1 MIARELIASAHL
13 HRGEAETL
21 LATVLGV
28 DRAWLFAHGDELVAK
43 AAIDR
48 FNELTHARRAG
59 EPLAYLLGYCDFWTV
74 RLQVNQHVLIPRRET
89 EHLVEWAIEQI
100 DAGASSVLDMGTGS
114 GAIALSCKSS
124 RPAVAVSGIDSS
136 PCALDC
142 ARENAIALGLEVDW
156 LLSDWF
162 SALNGRTWPLIIAN
176 PPYIAA
182 DDPHLVQG
190 DLPEEPASALIGGAS
205 GLESLLHIIQYAR
218 DHLTDCGWLLLEH
231 GFDQA
236 TAVRAALQEHQYC
249 AVSTRSDWSGHER
262 LTGGQWRR

>member
-1 MIARELIASAHL
+1 MIVRDLIASAQL

-28 DRAWLFAHGDELVAK
+28 DRAWLFAHGDDSIAK

-48 FNELTHARRAG
+48 FNALTHALVEQG

-114 GAIALSCKSS
+114 GAIALSCKAS
-124 RPAVAVSGIDSS
+124 RPGAAVSGIDSQFVMHWIVLATMRS
-136 PCALDC
+136 
-142 ARENAIALGLEVDW
+142 RLGLEVDW

-162 SALNGRTWPLIIAN
+162 RRTQRPHL
-176 PPYIAA
+176 AA
-182 DDPHLVQG
+182 DYR
-190 DLPEEPASALIGGAS
+190 
-205 GLESLLHIIQYAR
+205 ESTLH
-218 DHLTDCGWLLLEH
+218 C
-231 GFDQA
+231 
-236 TAVRAALQEHQYC
+236 
-249 AVSTRSDWSGHER
+249 
-262 LTGGQWRR
+262 RR

>member
-1 MIARELIASAHL
+1 MIARDLIASAHL

-21 LATVLGV
+21 LAAVLGV
-28 DRAWLFAHGDELVAK
+28 DRGWLFAHGDDRVAT

-48 FNELTHARRAG
+48 FNELTHARREG

-100 DAGASSVLDMGTGS
+100 DAGASTVLDMGTGS
-114 GAIALSCKSS
+114 GAIALSCKAS
-124 RPAVAVSGIDSS
+124 RPGAAVSGIDSS
-136 PCALDC
+136 PPALDC
-142 ARENAIALGLEVDW
+142 ARGNAIALGLEVDW

-162 SALNGRTWPLIIAN
+162 SELKGRTWQLIIAN

-182 DDPHLVQG
+182 DDPHLMRG
-190 DLPEEPASALIGGAS
+190 DLPAEPASALIGGAS
-205 GLESLLHIIQYAR
+205 GLESLLQIIDHARQY
-218 DHLTDCGWLLLEH
+218 LTDGGWLLLEH

-236 TAVRAALQEHQYC
+236 TAVRAALQKHQYC
-249 AVSTRSDWSGHER
+249 LVSTRSDWSGHER

>member
-1 MIARELIASAHL
+1 MIARDLIASARI

-21 LATVLGV
+21 LVTVLGV
-28 DRAWLFAHGDELVAK
+28 DRAWLFAHGGDVVAK

-48 FNELTHARRAG
+48 FNDLIHARREG

-100 DAGASSVLDMGTGS
+100 DAGASTVLDMGTGS
-114 GAIALSCKSS
+114 GAIALSCKAS
-124 RPAVAVSGIDSS
+124 RPGARVSGIDNSRH
-136 PCALDC
+136 ALDC
-142 ARENAIALGLEVDW
+142 ARNNAIALGLEVDW

-162 SALNGRTWPLIIAN
+162 SALNPRTWQLIIAN
-176 PPYIAA
+176 PPYIASA
-182 DDPHLVQG
+182 DAHLVQG
-190 DLPEEPASALIGGAS
+190 DLPAEPASALIGGVT
-205 GLESLLHIIQYAR
+205 GLESLLHIIHHAR
-218 DHLTDCGWLLLEH
+218 DYLTEGGWLLLEH

-236 TAVRAALQEHQYC
+236 TDVRAALKAHEFC

>member
-1 MIARELIASAHL
+1 MTVRELIASAHID
-13 HRGEAETL
+13 RGEAETL

-28 DRAWLFAHGDELVAK
+28 DRGWLFAHGDDSIEK

-48 FNELTHARRAG
+48 FNALTHARRAG

-89 EHLVEWAIEQI
+89 EHLVEWALEQI
-100 DAGASSVLDMGTGS
+100 DAGASRVLDMGTGS
-114 GAIALSCKSS
+114 GAIALSCKAS
-124 RPAVAVSGIDSS
+124 RPAAQVSGLDSS
-136 PCALDC
+136 PHALDC

-162 SALNGRTWPLIIAN
+162 SALSSRTWQLIIAN

-182 DDPHLVQG
+182 DDPHLLQG
-190 DLPEEPASALIGGAS
+190 DLPAEPASALIGGAT
-205 GLESLLHIIQYAR
+205 GMESLQHIIQHAR
-218 DHLTDCGWLLLEH
+218 DHLSDGGWLLLEH

-236 TAVRAALQEHQYC
+236 SAVRAALQEHGFC
-249 AVSTRSDWSGHER
+249 AVTTRADWSGHER
-262 LTGGQWRR
+262 LTGGQWTR

>member
-1 MIARELIASAHL
+1 
-13 HRGEAETL
+13 
-21 LATVLGV
+21 
-28 DRAWLFAHGDELVAK
+28 
-43 AAIDR
+43 
-48 FNELTHARRAG
+48 
-59 EPLAYLLGYCDFWTV
+59 
-74 RLQVNQHVLIPRRET
+74 
-89 EHLVEWAIEQI
+89 
-100 DAGASSVLDMGTGS
+100 
-114 GAIALSCKSS
+114 
-124 RPAVAVSGIDSS
+124 
-136 PCALDC
+136 
-142 ARENAIALGLEVDW
+142 VDW

-190 DLPEEPASALIGGAS
+190 DLPQEPASALIGGAS

-218 DHLTDCGWLLLEH
+218 DHLTDGGWLLLEH

-236 TAVRAALQEHQYC
+236 TAVRAALQEHHYC

>member
-1 MIARELIASAHL
+1 MTVRELIASAHI

-21 LATVLGV
+21 LAAVLGV
-28 DRAWLFAHGDELVAK
+28 DRGWLFAHGDDRVAK
-43 AAIDR
+43 ATIDR
-48 FNELTHARRAG
+48 FNELTLARREG
-59 EPLAYLLGYCDFWTV
+59 EPLAYLLGYCDFWTI

-100 DAGASSVLDMGTGS
+100 DAGASTVLDMGTGS
-114 GAIALSCKSS
+114 GAIALSCKAS
-124 RPAVAVSGIDSS
+124 RPGAALSGIDSS
-136 PCALDC
+136 PHALDC
-142 ARENAIALGLEVDW
+142 ARENALVLGLEVDW

-162 SALNGRTWPLIIAN
+162 SAVSGRTWQLIIAN

-190 DLPEEPASALIGGAS
+190 DLPAEPVTALIGGAS
-205 GLESLLHIIQYAR
+205 GLESLLHLIQHAR
-218 DHLTDCGWLLLEH
+218 DHLTDGGWLLLEH

>member
-1 MIARELIASAHL
+1 MIARDLVASAQL

-21 LATVLGV
+21 LATVLSV
-28 DRAWLFAHGDELVAK
+28 DRAWLFAHGDDVVAK

-48 FNELTHARRAG
+48 FNELTHARREG

-74 RLQVNQHVLIPRRET
+74 RLQVNPHVLIPRRET

-100 DAGASSVLDMGTGS
+100 DAGATSVLDMGTGS
-114 GAIALSCKSS
+114 GAIALSCKAS
-124 RPAVAVSGIDSS
+124 RPAAAVSGLDNS
-136 PCALDC
+136 PCALEC
-142 ARENAIALGLEVDW
+142 ARENAIALGFEVDW
-156 LLSDWF
+156 LQSDWF
-162 SALNGRTWPLIIAN
+162 SALNGRTWQLIIAN

-190 DLPEEPASALIGGAS
+190 DLPAEPAGALIGGAS
-205 GLESLLHIIQYAR
+205 GLESLLHIIHHAR
-218 DHLTDCGWLLLEH
+218 DYLTDGGWLLLEH

-249 AVSTRSDWSGHER
+249 SVSTRSDWSGHER